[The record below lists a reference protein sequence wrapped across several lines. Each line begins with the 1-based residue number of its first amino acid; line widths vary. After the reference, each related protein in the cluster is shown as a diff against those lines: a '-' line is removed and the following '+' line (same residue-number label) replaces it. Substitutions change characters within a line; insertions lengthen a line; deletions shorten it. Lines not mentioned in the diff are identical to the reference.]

1 MLIRTKSTLGRSQSR
16 QAFLA
21 SCFLVQVMEDWAGP
35 SWLAHNQSRPGLHG
49 QRGRAHNPP
58 SSLWVHGGAVS
69 QIALGGRSHLK
80 GCRSLKYRHLAW
92 QSCRPAQVTTSSW
105 LAETPAKWPGEQNA
119 QRPAWGSG
127 GGVGNVQTE
136 LGGEPESD
144 VWSPGSCC
152 SEWCQQPLIKGNKK
166 CFLWFP
172 VTTATAQVYTTAV
185 QHNTRATLMNGV
197 TCPFYR
203 WES

>member
-1 MLIRTKSTLGRSQSR
+1 MLRLPLAAWQETGSQQVSPPGRR
-16 QAFLA
+16 R
-21 SCFLVQVMEDWAGP
+21 C
-35 SWLAHNQSRPGLHG
+35 
-49 QRGRAHNPP
+49 RGH
-58 SSLWVHGGAVS
+58 SECG
-69 QIALGGRSHLK
+69 
-80 GCRSLKYRHLAW
+80 HLAW
-92 QSCRPAQVTTSSW
+92 QSCRPAQMTTSSW
-105 LAETPAKWPGEQNA
+105 LAETPANWPGDGNA

-152 SEWCQQPLIKGNKK
+152 SERCQQPLIKGNKK

-172 VTTATAQVYTTAV
+172 VTTATAQVYATAV

-197 TCPFYR
+197 TCPSYR